1 MLVWLLVFASN
12 QLLRELVHE
21 VGCHPDNFGLVK
33 LILDLREVYVVIL
46 IDIPSKIVILV
57 LEHGVQ
63 SGIHVCGLLFLLVQL
78 LVLRELV
85 TLLYLGFLQQ
95 HSRQHHLFVEVCLYL
110 FSLDCKKT
118 LRERIHVIGVLND
131 LPLELVKRVKH

>member
-21 VGCHPDNFGLVK
+21 VGCHSYNFGLIK

-46 IDIPSKIVILV
+46 IDIPSEIVILV

-85 TLLYLGFLQQ
+85 TLLYLCFL
-95 HSRQHHLFVEVCLYL
+95 
-110 FSLDCKKT
+110 
-118 LRERIHVIGVLND
+118 
-131 LPLELVKRVKH
+131 